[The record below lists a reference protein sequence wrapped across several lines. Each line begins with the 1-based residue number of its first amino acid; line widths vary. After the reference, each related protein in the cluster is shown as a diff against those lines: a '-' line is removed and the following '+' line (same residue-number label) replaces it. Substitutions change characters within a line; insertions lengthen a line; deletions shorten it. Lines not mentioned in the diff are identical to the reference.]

1 MTVPR
6 GSRRLKGMLTVSR
19 GLSRGL
25 ACGLVFVG
33 SLIACGSDDS
43 SGGTTPTKST
53 AQASSG
59 CGKTGAPSGLQ
70 SSQSIQ
76 VDGAKRTYE
85 LFVGSAH
92 DGKTPLPLVFI
103 LHGGGGTGAGVRKS
117 FDIESVA
124 NGKAIFVYPD
134 ATNKYP
140 NSWDLDDNADK
151 NPDIKLFDALRAS
164 IASSY
169 CVDSQRVFAWGSSA
183 GAYFANQL
191 ACRRG
196 GELRA
201 IAANSGGAPYGG
213 DDKTDK
219 YDDSGNLI
227 CPESPTAALIIHGT
241 SDGTVDVSEGKAA
254 LAWWR
259 KANGCAAGDGTDYDP
274 SPCKALAGCNA
285 ARPVVGCFIPGM
297 GHTIW
302 PEHGT
307 DVTWKFFSS
316 L

>member
-1 MTVPR
+1 M
-6 GSRRLKGMLTVSR
+6 SSLT
-19 GLSRGL
+19 RGL
-25 ACGLVFVG
+25 ACGLVLVG
-33 SLIACGSDDS
+33 SLIACSSDDS
-43 SGGTTPTKST
+43 SSSGGTAPTKST

-59 CGKTGAPSGLQ
+59 CGKTGAALGLK
-70 SSQSIQ
+70 SAQSIS
-76 VDGAKRTYE
+76 VEGTKRTYE

-92 DGKTPLPLVFI
+92 NGTTPLPLVFV
-103 LHGGGGTGAGVRKS
+103 LHGGGGTGAGIRKS
-117 FDIESVA
+117 FDLESVA

-134 ATNKYP
+134 ADLSKKYE
-140 NSWDLDDNADK
+140 NSWDLDDNADR
-151 NPDIKLFDALRAS
+151 NPDIKMFDALRAS

-191 ACRRG
+191 GCRRG

-227 CPESPTAALIIHGT
+227 CPESPTAALIIHGE

-259 KANGCAAGDGTDYDP
+259 KADGCTSGDGTDYDP
-274 SPCKALAGCNA
+274 SPCKQLPGCNA

-302 PEHGT
+302 PTQGT
-307 DVTWKFFSS
+307 EVTWKFFSS
-316 L
+316 F